1 MPDIVINDII
11 VSFPFKPYTVQ
22 EEYMKKVIECLQ
34 NSQHGVLESPT
45 GTGKTL
51 SLLCSSLSWLL
62 TKKAQLQAQAITG
75 AIERK
80 DFGGHFFKKLTNGL
94 EKAAGVP
101 DTIQNFHWAMPKI
114 IYASRTHSQLSQ
126 AMHELKK
133 TSYKHV
139 ATAVLGSRDQLCIH
153 PEVSKEASSFN
164 KVHMCH
170 SKVKSRTCFY
180 YNNVEARKDDPIFK
194 QEVLDI
200 EDLVK
205 VGQKHKCCPY
215 FLAKEL
221 KQSADI
227 VFMPYNYLLDPKTRR
242 SQGIDLQNTVILL
255 DEAHN
260 VEKVCEEAASLQ
272 ISSTDVAMCIDE
284 VTAVMRD
291 MNKDEDLQ
299 NDFLS
304 DNGVQKD
311 FTAEDLCILKAMF
324 LELEKAID
332 SIELKNRT
340 EGDTFPG
347 GYIFELLEKAELTHG
362 KEQLVIDKLD
372 KIILYLTT
380 TSTSPFARKGNALQK
395 FSDLLRT
402 AFTSGASV
410 ARYREKVKRCYK
422 VHIQVEEQRKSHKGD
437 IWESKKPTKADG
449 KLISYWCFS
458 PGFGMEQMLEQG
470 IRSVL
475 LTSGTLSPLKPFIS
489 ELAIPIAV
497 QLESPHIVTKEQ
509 VCVGVLSQGPD
520 NHPLNSSYNTRN
532 DPKYIA
538 SLGRTVYN
546 FSCIVPH
553 GLLIFFPSYPIMRKC
568 RDEWQSMGLW
578 TQIAERKPIYVEPN
592 SKDGFVN
599 VMNEYYQKIK
609 DPSCK
614 GAIFMAVCR
623 GKVSEGLDFAN
634 ANGRA
639 VLIIG
644 LPFPPLKDPRVMLK
658 QRYLEEIRTAEKE
671 GLTGQE
677 WYQLEASR
685 AVNQA
690 IGRIIRH
697 RNDYGAV
704 ILCDC
709 RFENP
714 NFKKQLSAWLRP
726 YVKRFTNF
734 GMITK
739 ELREFFRNAESTL
752 PQPNHVRTQ
761 YGNMDISLPAVG
773 AAFETTVPQSR
784 EKFQDGK
791 GTSERPKDNFPIDMY
806 LSENARDKQRS
817 QYAINFSA
825 CELEGNQ
832 STCEL
837 ARQSDEPVIKRRKIT
852 IVPLGVDSYFSNPS
866 TSSSAVPE
874 SNPVNRTQNVTR
886 DASQDDKKV
895 LGKQYLKD
903 VKRALSADDYKIF
916 ATMIQSYTRSG
927 NLEVLLK
934 TLSDL
939 FPPNGELRRLFI
951 GFRSFLK
958 KQHMAVFENYIKDS
972 GRVPN

>member
-1 MPDIVINDII
+1 MPDITINDII
-11 VSFPFKPYTVQ
+11 VSFPFKPYPVQ
-22 EEYMKKVIECLQ
+22 EEYMRKVIECLQ
-34 NSQHGVLESPT
+34 NGQHGVLESPT

-62 TKKAQLQAQAITG
+62 AKKAQLQAQVI
-75 AIERK
+75 AIEKK
-80 DFGGHFFKKLTNGL
+80 DLGGNFFKHLTSGL

-101 DTIQNFHWAMPKI
+101 DNLQNFGWAMPKV

-126 AMHELKK
+126 AMHELKR
-133 TSYKHV
+133 TSYKHIS
-139 ATAVLGSRDQLCIH
+139 TAVLGSRDQLCIH
-153 PEVSKEASSFN
+153 PEVSKETTTFN
-164 KVHMCH
+164 KIHMCH

-180 YNNVEARKDDPIFK
+180 FNNVETRKDDPTFR
-194 QEVLDI
+194 QEILDI

-205 VGQKHKCCPY
+205 AGQKHKCCPY

-227 VFMPYNYLLDPKTRR
+227 VFMPYNYLLDPKTRK
-242 SQGIDLQNTVILL
+242 SQGIDLQNTVVLL

-284 VTAVMRD
+284 VTGIMQDIA
-291 MNKDEDLQ
+291 KEAELQ
-299 NDFLS
+299 NDFLTE
-304 DNGVQKD
+304 NVQRD

-332 SIELKNRT
+332 SIELKNRN
-340 EGDTFPG
+340 EGDTLPG
-347 GYIFELLEKAELTHG
+347 GFIFELLEKAELTHG
-362 KEQLVIDKLD
+362 KEQIVVEKLE
-372 KIILYLTT
+372 KIVLYLTT

-395 FSDLLRT
+395 FCDLLKI
-402 AFTSGASV
+402 AFNSGASIV
-410 ARYREKVKRCYK
+410 RHMEKVKRCYK
-422 VHIQVEEQRKSHKGD
+422 VHIQIEEQKKNYKSD
-437 IWESKKPTKADG
+437 IWESKKTTTKADG

-458 PGFGMEQMLEQG
+458 PGFGMQQMVEQG
-470 IRSVL
+470 VRSVV

-489 ELAIPIAV
+489 ELGIPIAV
-497 QLESPHIVTKEQ
+497 QLENPHIVTKEQ
-509 VCVGVLSQGPD
+509 MCVGVLSQGPD

-538 SLGRTVYN
+538 SLGRTIYN

-553 GLLIFFPSYPIMRKC
+553 GLLIFFPSYPIMKKC
-568 RDEWQSMGLW
+568 RDDWQNMGLW
-578 TQIAERKPIYVEPN
+578 TQITERKPIYVEPN

-614 GAIFMAVCR
+614 GAVFMAVCR

-658 QRYLEEIRTAEKE
+658 QRYLEEIRTAEKQ

-697 RNDYGAV
+697 KNDYGAV

-726 YVKRFTNF
+726 YVKKFTNF

-739 ELREFFRNAESTL
+739 ELREFFRYAESTL
-752 PQPNHVRTQ
+752 PQPDATHSQ
-761 YGNMDISLPAVG
+761 YGNNIVPLPAVG
-773 AAFETTVPQSR
+773 ARFETTVPHSLKQKTQSNIVTT
-784 EKFQDGK
+784 KSTNDSF
-791 GTSERPKDNFPIDMY
+791 NLDMY
-806 LSENARDKQRS
+806 LNESAKDKQS
-817 QYAINFSA
+817 LKPQSSINFST
-825 CELEGNQ
+825 CKLKDHQ

-837 ARQSDEPVIKRRKIT
+837 AKHVNEPAVKRRKIN
-852 IVPLGVDSYFSNPS
+852 ILPPKVDTYFSGPS
-866 TSSSAVPE
+866 TVPSADPG
-874 SNPVNRTQNVTR
+874 SNSISFTQSDKEANK
-886 DASQDDKKV
+886 DDKKT

-903 VKRALSADDYKIF
+903 VKQALSVSDYKLF
-916 ATMIQSYTRSG
+916 ATMIQRYTQSG
-927 NLEVLLK
+927 DFDELLK
-934 TLSDL
+934 TLSSL
-939 FPPNGELRRLFI
+939 FPPSRQLQHLFI
-951 GFRSFLK
+951 GFKSFLK
-958 KQHMAVFENYIKDS
+958 KQHIATFENYTKNLK
-972 GRVPN
+972 RP

>member
-1 MPDIVINDII
+1 MPDITINDVL
-11 VSFPFKPYTVQ
+11 VSFPFKPYPVQ
-22 EEYMKKVIECLQ
+22 EEYMRKVIECLQ

-62 TKKAQLQAQAITG
+62 TKKAQLQAQVITG
-75 AIERK
+75 AIDKK
-80 DFGGHFFKKLTNGL
+80 DLSGNFFKHLTSGL

-101 DTIQNFHWAMPKI
+101 DNVPSFGWAMPKI

-126 AMHELKK
+126 AMHELKR

-139 ATAVLGSRDQLCIH
+139 ATTVLGSRDQLCIH
-153 PEVSKEASSFN
+153 PEVSKETNAFN
-164 KVHMCH
+164 KIHMCH

-180 YNNVEARKDDPIFK
+180 FNNVETRKDDPVFK
-194 QEVLDI
+194 QEILDI

-205 VGQKHKCCPY
+205 VGQKQKCCPY

-221 KQSADI
+221 KQTADI
-227 VFMPYNYLLDPKTRR
+227 IFMPYNYLLDPKTRK
-242 SQGIDLQNTVILL
+242 SQGIDLQNTVVLL

-284 VTAVMRD
+284 ITAVMQD
-291 MNKDEDLQ
+291 ITKDEDLQ

-304 DNGVQKD
+304 ENTAQKD

-332 SIELKNRT
+332 SIELNNT

-347 GYIFELLEKAELTHG
+347 GFIFELLEKIELTHG
-362 KEQLVIDKLD
+362 KEQIVIDKLE

-402 AFTSGASV
+402 AFNSGASV
-410 ARYREKVKRCYK
+410 ARHKEKVKRCYK
-422 VHIQVEEQRKSHKGD
+422 VHVQIEEQKKNYKTD
-437 IWESKKPTKADG
+437 VWENKKTTKTDG

-458 PGFGMEQMLEQG
+458 PGFGMEQMVDQG
-470 IRSVL
+470 VRSVI

-489 ELAIPIAV
+489 ELGIPIAI
-497 QLESPHIVTKEQ
+497 QLENPHIVTKEQ
-509 VCVGVLSQGPD
+509 VCVGILSQGPD
-520 NHPLNSSYNTRN
+520 NHSLNSSYNTRN

-546 FSCIVPH
+546 FCCVVPH
-553 GLLIFFPSYPIMRKC
+553 GLLIFFPSYPIMKKC
-568 RDEWQSMGLW
+568 RDEWQNMGLW

-592 SKDGFVN
+592 SKDGFIN

-614 GAIFMAVCR
+614 GAVFMAVCR
-623 GKVSEGLDFAN
+623 GKVSEGLDFAD

-639 VLIIG
+639 VLIVG

-658 QRYLEEIRTAEKE
+658 QRYLEEIKTVEKQS
-671 GLTGQE
+671 LSGQE

-697 RNDYGAV
+697 KDDYGAV

-714 NFKKQLSAWLRP
+714 NFKKQLSSWLRP
-726 YVKRFTNF
+726 YIKKFTNF

-739 ELREFFRNAESTL
+739 ELREFFKNAENTL
-752 PQPNHVRTQ
+752 PQPGVTHMH
-761 YGNMDISLPAVG
+761 YGKNISLPAVG
-773 AAFETTVPQSR
+773 ATFETTISHSVIQNAQNTSVTN
-784 EKFQDGK
+784 ETFKDGF
-791 GTSERPKDNFPIDMY
+791 SINMY
-806 LSENARDKQRS
+806 LDVNTRDKQPMKPKS
-817 QYAINFSA
+817 SVINFSTYK
-825 CELEGNQ
+825 LKDNQ
-832 STCEL
+832 SMCEL
-837 ARQSDEPVIKRRKIT
+837 AKHVDEPVVKKRKIN
-852 IVPLGVDSYFSNPS
+852 IISSGIDSYFAGPS
-866 TSSSAVPE
+866 TSSSMVTE
-874 SNPVNRTQNVTR
+874 NSSVNPTQN
-886 DASQDDKKV
+886 DKKENKDDKKA

-903 VKRALSADDYKIF
+903 VKRALSASDYKQF
-916 ATMIQSYTRSG
+916 ATMIQSYTQSG
-927 NLEVLLK
+927 DYDKLLE
-934 TLSDL
+934 TLSSL
-939 FPPNGELRRLFI
+939 FPPNGQLQHLFL
-951 GFRSFLK
+951 GFQNFLK
-958 KQHMAVFENYIKDS
+958 TQHIATFENYIRNLK
-972 GRVPN
+972 RL

>member
-1 MPDIVINDII
+1 
-11 VSFPFKPYTVQ
+11 
-22 EEYMKKVIECLQ
+22 MKKVIECLQ
-34 NSQHGVLESPT
+34 NNQHGVLESPT

-51 SLLCSSLSWLL
+51 NLLCSSLSWLL
-62 TKKAQLQAQAITG
+62 TKKAQLQAQVITG
-75 AIERK
+75 AIEKK
-80 DFGGHFFKKLTNGL
+80 DFGGHFFKHLTNGL
-94 EKAAGVP
+94 EKAAGLP
-101 DTIQNFHWAMPKI
+101 DNVQNFGWTMPKI

-126 AMHELKK
+126 AMHELKR

-153 PEVSKEASSFN
+153 PEVSKETSTFN
-164 KVHMCH
+164 KIHMCH
-170 SKVKSRTCFY
+170 AKIKSRTCFY
-180 YNNVEARKDDPIFK
+180 YNNVETKKDDPVFK

-205 VGQKHKCCPY
+205 VGQKHRCCPY

-221 KQSADI
+221 KQTADI

-242 SQGIDLQNTVILL
+242 SQGIDLQNTIIIL

-284 VTAVMRD
+284 VTAVMQD
-291 MNKDEDLQ
+291 VSKDDDLQ
-299 NDFLS
+299 NDFSS
-304 DNGVQKD
+304 DTVQKD
-311 FTAEDLCILKAMF
+311 FTAEDLCILKTMF

-332 SIELKNRT
+332 SIELKNRA

-362 KEQLVIDKLD
+362 KEQLVVEKLE

-380 TSTSPFARKGNALQK
+380 TNTSPFARKGNALQK

-402 AFTSGASV
+402 AFNSGRASV

-422 VHIQVEEQRKSHKGD
+422 VHIQMEEQKKNYKND
-437 IWESKKPTKADG
+437 IWENKKATKTDG

-458 PGFGMEQMLEQG
+458 PGFGMEQMVEQG
-470 IRSVL
+470 VRSVL

-489 ELAIPIAV
+489 ELGIPIAV
-497 QLESPHIVTKEQ
+497 QLENPHIVTEKQ
-509 VCVGVLSQGPD
+509 VCVGILSQGPD
-520 NHPLNSSYNTRN
+520 SHPLNSSYNTRN
-532 DPKYIA
+532 DPKYIR

-568 RDEWQSMGLW
+568 RDEWQNMGLW
-578 TQIAERKPIYVEPN
+578 TQITERKPIYVEPN

-644 LPFPPLKDPRVMLK
+644 LPFPPFKDPRVVLK

-697 RNDYGAV
+697 KNDYGAV

-726 YVKRFTNF
+726 YIKKFTNF

-752 PQPNHVRTQ
+752 PQPNNTRTQ
-761 YGNMDISLPAVG
+761 YGNIDISLPAVV
-773 AAFETTVPQSR
+773 ANFETTISHSR
-784 EKFQDGK
+784 QKLQDNSA
-791 GTSERPKDNFPIDMY
+791 TERPKDGFDIDMY
-806 LSENARDKQRS
+806 LNEHAKDKQPQKS
-817 QYAINFSA
+817 QTAINFSA
-825 CELEGNQ
+825 CKLKDNQ

-837 ARQSDEPVIKRRKIT
+837 AKYNDEPATKRRKIN
-852 IVPLGVDSYFSNPS
+852 ILPLGVDSYFSKPS
-866 TSSSAVPE
+866 TSSLEASKNH
-874 SNPVNRTQNVTR
+874 SVNFTQNVEE
-886 DASQDDKKV
+886 ANQDDKKT

-903 VKRALSADDYKIF
+903 VKRVLSVDDYKIF
-916 ATMIQSYTRSG
+916 ARMIQSYTQSG
-927 NLEVLLK
+927 NFEELLK
-934 TLSDL
+934 TLSNL
-939 FPPNGELRRLFI
+939 FPPTGQLRHLFI
-951 GFRSFLK
+951 GFKSFLK
-958 KQHMAVFENYIKDS
+958 KQHMANFENYVNI
-972 GRVPN
+972 

>member
-1 MPDIVINDII
+1 MPDITINDII
-11 VSFPFKPYTVQ
+11 VSFPFKPYSVQ
-22 EEYMKKVIECLQ
+22 EEYMRKVIECLQ
-34 NSQHGVLESPT
+34 NGQHGVLESPT

-51 SLLCSSLSWLL
+51 CLLCSSLSWLL
-62 TKKAQLQAQAITG
+62 TKKAQLQAQVLAG
-75 AIERK
+75 AVEKK
-80 DFGGHFFKKLTNGL
+80 DFGGHFFKYLINGL
-94 EKAAGVP
+94 EKASGVP
-101 DTIQNFHWAMPKI
+101 DNVQNFGWAMPKI

-153 PEVSKEASSFN
+153 PEVSKEASAFN
-164 KVHMCH
+164 KIHMCH

-180 YNNVEARKDDPIFK
+180 FNNVEARKDDPVFK

-215 FLAKEL
+215 FLAKEF
-221 KQSADI
+221 KQNADI
-227 VFMPYNYLLDPKTRR
+227 VFMPYNYLLDPKTRK
-242 SQGIDLQNTVILL
+242 SQGIDLQNTVVLL

-272 ISSTDVAMCIDE
+272 ISSTDIAICIDE
-284 VTAVMRD
+284 VTAVMKD
-291 MNKDEDLQ
+291 MAKDADLQ

-304 DNGVQKD
+304 ENNVQKD
-311 FTAEDLCILKAMF
+311 FTAEDLYILKAMF
-324 LELEKAID
+324 LELEKAVD
-332 SIELKNRT
+332 SIELKNRN

-347 GYIFELLEKAELTHG
+347 GFIFELLEKVELTHG
-362 KEQLVIDKLD
+362 KEQIVIDKLE
-372 KIILYLTT
+372 KVILYLTT

-395 FSDLLRT
+395 FSDLLKT
-402 AFTSGASV
+402 AFNSGGSIV
-410 ARYREKVKRCYK
+410 RHKEKVKRCYK
-422 VHIQVEEQRKSHKGD
+422 VYIQMEEQKKNYKSD
-437 IWESKKPTKADG
+437 VWETKKTTKTDG

-458 PGFGMEQMLEQG
+458 PGFGMEQMVEQG
-470 IRSVL
+470 IRSVI
-475 LTSGTLSPLKPFIS
+475 LTSGTLSPMKPFIS
-489 ELAIPIAV
+489 ELGIPIAV
-497 QLESPHIVTKEQ
+497 QLENPHIVTKQQ

-553 GLLIFFPSYPIMRKC
+553 GLLIFFPSYPIMKKC
-568 RDEWQSMGLW
+568 RDDWQNMGLW
-578 TQIAERKPIYVEPN
+578 TQIAERKPIYVEPT

-599 VMNEYYQKIK
+599 VMNEYYQKIR

-614 GAIFMAVCR
+614 GAVFMAVCR

-658 QRYLEEIRTAEKE
+658 QRYLEEIRTTEKE
-671 GLTGQE
+671 SLTGQE

-697 RNDYGAV
+697 KNDYGAV

-726 YVKRFTNF
+726 YIRKFTNF

-739 ELREFFRNAESTL
+739 ELRDFFRNAENTL
-752 PQPNHVRTQ
+752 PQPDIIRAQ
-761 YGNMDISLPAVG
+761 YGNEDISLPAVG
-773 AAFETTVPQSR
+773 ATFETTLPLKQKAQNNLVTKETKNS
-784 EKFQDGK
+784 F
-791 GTSERPKDNFPIDMY
+791 NLDMY
-806 LSENARDKQRS
+806 LDESVKDKEKSVKPQS
-817 QYAINFSA
+817 AINFSA
-825 CELEGNQ
+825 CKLKDNQ

-837 ARQSDEPVIKRRKIT
+837 ARYVDEPTAKRRKIN
-852 IVPLGVDSYFSNPS
+852 ILPSRVDAYFSAPS
-866 TSSSAVPE
+866 TSSSTVLE
-874 SNPVNRTQNVTR
+874 SNSVNITPNIKE
-886 DASQDDKKV
+886 ANKDDKKT

-903 VKRALSADDYKIF
+903 VKRVLSASDYKIF
-916 ATMIQSYTRSG
+916 AAMIQSYTQNG
-927 NLEVLLK
+927 DFDELLK
-934 TLSDL
+934 TLSSL
-939 FPPNGELRRLFI
+939 FPPTGQLQHLFV
-951 GFRSFLK
+951 GFQSFLK
-958 KQHMAVFENYIKDS
+958 KQHIETFENYIKNKMCS
-972 GRVPN
+972 